1 MLVSPC
7 PALALC
13 PCAPLLAL
21 CLVCTVPVGTGHG
34 ETAVLG
40 CCAPAPFTEVL
51 YREGDVGHDCLC
63 LKVPRS
69 QGDPFTAISLGS
81 MEVTWRRE

>member
-7 PALALC
+7 PALVMCHVVRCLHCVLC
-13 PCAPLLAL
+13 VLCQLGQDMVKLL
-21 CLVCTVPVGTGHG
+21 CLVVVND
-34 ETAVLG
+34 
-40 CCAPAPFTEVL
+40 PFTEVL